1 MKIKDLLTKVR
12 SAYVYDRSNKLPD
25 SFVKSRR
32 QPIPGLKGQNILAQG
47 NTLGRFKNNNF
58 SPVTALQTA
67 ALAVLLLM
75 FVTGENLIWAESI
88 AERVIE
94 GNRLLADSDLEGA
107 MARYMDA
114 RTDSPESPELNYNI
128 GNVYFHQSKVDQA
141 IQSYRSALPKCS
153 PELKI
158 DTLYNLGNSLYE
170 KVKQKESSGNLREA
184 LENAKTSLDYYKQA
198 RQTRKTFMGK
208 KFKED
213 PDLNHNIQFVQREI
227 RRIRDKILKQMKE
240 QQKNKDQQQKEQQN
254 QQQQQQQQQQSA
266 SQDHQK
272 KEEQEKQAKTE
283 QQEQQKKDQQQQ
295 QAQQMTPEQA
305 KALLQQLSE
314 KEKEQM
320 KKRAIRMPG
329 GSYYTDKDW

>member
-1 MKIKDLLTKVR
+1 
-12 SAYVYDRSNKLPD
+12 
-25 SFVKSRR
+25 
-32 QPIPGLKGQNILAQG
+32 PIPGLKGQNIVAQG
-47 NTLGRFKNNNF
+47 NTLGKCKNNNF

-67 ALAVLLLM
+67 ALAVLFLLS
-75 FVTGENLIWAESI
+75 VTGENHILAESI

-141 IQSYRSALPKCS
+141 IESYRSALPKCS

-213 PDLNHNIQFVQREI
+213 SDLNHNIQFVQREI

-240 QQKNKDQQQKEQQN
+240 QQKNKDQQQKNKDQQQKEQQN
-254 QQQQQQQQQQSA
+254 QQQQQQQQSA
-266 SQDHQK
+266 SQDQQK
-272 KEEQEKQAKTE
+272 KEEKEKQARAE
-283 QQEQQKKDQQQQ
+283 QQEQQKKDQQQK